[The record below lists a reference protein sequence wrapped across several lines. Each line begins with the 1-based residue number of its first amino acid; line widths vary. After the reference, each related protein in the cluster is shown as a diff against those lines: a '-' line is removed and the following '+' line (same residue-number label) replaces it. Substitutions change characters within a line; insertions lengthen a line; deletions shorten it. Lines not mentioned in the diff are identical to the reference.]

1 MMSGC
6 RSCRVPP
13 AGVCS
18 ILLASVVV
26 IVALGDPAH
35 AQEADT
41 SRTPSG
47 RYTVALRDVPLD
59 KALQTLVSRTGID
72 LAYSTALA
80 EGKTVYCRTRDA
92 SDEQVLAC
100 VLDGTGVDYL
110 RTASG
115 SYLLVESPD
124 APPPVGR
131 IAGTVVDARTGEPL
145 PDANVLLADA
155 GTGTATDP
163 SGRFAVAPVL
173 AGAHRLVV
181 TYVGYQTAVDSVR
194 VPPGGRDTIRV
205 TLTRDVKET
214 APVVIDGLQQRLP
227 SGGLGRAELGASAL
241 ARPSGRGTPDVLR
254 SASRQVGISLDR
266 PLAEVNVQGGSSGE
280 HVMQLDGAPVR
291 EPVSLGGLISAF
303 SPQALDRLTVHKA
316 GFGAAEGSYTA
327 GVLEASHDLSRSEPR
342 FVGATADPLSVNGR
356 ADVGWQVGD
365 GQKGQAMAA
374 ARSSLWDTYRAPS
387 LHTLLDTRTTLDQ
400 PLTPSW
406 TGQSLSDTTTPTAV
420 SQNRAAHV
428 AFRDLHGAVRQ
439 EITPFQQLSVSGYR
453 GTTRLGTDVAS
464 AVPSGG
470 QRRLLLSQDRYDWT
484 NSALQGRYEWLAGG
498 RTTGSLQLWGSR
510 HESTTF
516 FGFRRDSLLSSGA
529 SPDPPAADERIVNTH
544 SGEGNE
550 VAEWGAR
557 ANVTVST
564 SSTLRVRAGLAP
576 QFIRGE
582 FLVRNPFLGILEHE
596 SSDWHVGSYAEAE
609 FSPGLNLTATA
620 GTRLTY
626 VRARDVVYAEPR
638 LSLRYD
644 GGATPLGDV
653 AVRVAGGLYRQFVTQ
668 TEISSAGPTSV
679 VPSVQ
684 FWLPVDGSLAPARA
698 YHAAGSVLL
707 RPSGGWSAR
716 LETYYKHQ
724 PRTLQVDYAGLV
736 EPPNAPGPPLAR
748 ALSGQ
753 SDLLAAGQGRA
764 YGAAVH
770 LQREGDRLSAD
781 LSAEWSRTERRYP
794 GRFGGRYVSAP
805 WAQPLR
811 LAASVDVRIADG
823 LHARANWKGIWGRSW
838 ALRQGYY
845 DYLALAEPTP
855 FPGYDLT
862 QPEQQTLAPFSR
874 FDLGLKGERRL
885 RGITLEA
892 QLSVVNV
899 LDRHNE
905 FDQSLGATGAPAA
918 PRPRT
923 LPGRR
928 AFVLVGVR
936 F

>member
-1 MMSGC
+1 MNGFLLR
-6 RSCRVPP
+6 RSLP
-13 AGVCS
+13 AS
-18 ILLASVVV
+18 ALWMLLAGLLVGVE
-26 IVALGDPAH
+26 LGRTAH
-35 AQEADT
+35 AQETDT
-41 SRTPSG
+41 SRATSSG
-47 RYTVALRDVPLD
+47 YTVALRDVPLD

-80 EGKTVYCRTRDA
+80 EGKTVFCRTRDA
-92 SDEQVLAC
+92 SDEQLLAC

-115 SYLLVESPD
+115 SYLLVDSPD
-124 APPPVGR
+124 APPPVGS
-131 IAGTVVDARTGEPL
+131 IAGTVVDASTGEPL

-181 TYVGYQTAVDSVR
+181 TYVGYQTSVDSVR

-205 TLTRDVKET
+205 TLSRDVKET
-214 APVVIDGLQQRLP
+214 PPLIIDGLQQRLP
-227 SGGLGRAELGASAL
+227 SGGLGRAEVGPSAL

-254 SASRQVGISLDR
+254 SAGRQIGVSLNR
-266 PLAEVNVQGGSSGE
+266 PLAEINVQGGSSGE
-280 HVMQLDGAPVR
+280 HVMHLDGVPVR
-291 EPVSLGGLISAF
+291 EPVSLGGLLSAF

-327 GVLEASHDLSRSEPR
+327 GVLEASHDLSRSDAQ
-342 FVGATADPLSVNGR
+342 FAAATADPLSINGR
-356 ADVGWQVGD
+356 AEGD
-365 GQKGQAMAA
+365 WEIGGEQGRAMVA
-374 ARSSLWDTYRAPS
+374 ARSSLWGTYRAPS
-387 LHTLLDTRTTLDQ
+387 LHNLLDTRTTLDQ

-406 TGQSLSDTTTPTAV
+406 IGQSLSDTNTPTAV
-420 SQNRAAHV
+420 RQGRAAHV
-428 AFRDLHGAVRQ
+428 QFRDLHGAVRQ
-439 EITPFQQLSVSGYR
+439 SITPFQQLSVSGYR
-453 GTTRLGTDVAS
+453 GSTRLGTDVAS
-464 AVPSGG
+464 AVPAGDR
-470 QRRLLLSQDRYDWT
+470 RRLLLSQDRYDWT
-484 NSALQGRYEWLAGG
+484 NSALQGRYEWLAGD

-516 FGFRRDSLLSSGA
+516 FGFRQDSLLSAGA
-529 SPDPPAADERIVNTH
+529 SPNPPAADERIVDAH

-550 VAEWGAR
+550 VEEWGAR

-564 SSTLRVRAGLAP
+564 SSDLRVRAGLAP

-596 SSDWHVGSYAEAE
+596 SSDWQVGSYAEAE
-609 FSPGLNLTATA
+609 FSPGLDLTVTA

-626 VRARDVVYAEPR
+626 VQARDVIYAEPR

-644 GGATPLGDV
+644 GGTTPLGDV
-653 AVRVAGGLYRQFVTQ
+653 AVRGAGGLYRQFVTQ

-707 RPSGGWSAR
+707 RPSDDWSVR

-736 EPPNAPGPPLAR
+736 EPSNAPGPPLAR

-764 YGAAVH
+764 YGAAAHV
-770 LQREGDRLSAD
+770 QREGDRLSTGV
-781 LSAEWSRTERRYP
+781 SAEWSRTERRYP
-794 GRFGGRYVSAP
+794 GRFAGRYVSAP
-805 WAQPLR
+805 WAKPLR
-811 LAASVDVRIADG
+811 LAANVDVRLVDG
-823 LHARANWKGIWGRSW
+823 LQARANWKGIWGRSW
-838 ALRQGYY
+838 AFRQGYY
-845 DYLALAEPTP
+845 DYLALAEETP
-855 FPGYDLT
+855 FSGYDLAR
-862 QPEQQTLAPFSR
+862 PEQQRLDPFSR
-874 FDLGLKGERRL
+874 FDVGLRGERSL
-885 RGITLEA
+885 RGVTLEA
-892 QLSVVNV
+892 QLSLVNV

-905 FDQSLGATGAPAA
+905 FDRSLGAAGTPAA
-918 PRPRT
+918 PISRT